1 MCHFSIDFLELAVS
15 CLGLGGADVI
25 ILLEPCI
32 DCRLGL
38 FTDLWRSPIH
48 RIATH
53 IFSGNIVVPSA
64 WDSGLPLLMFIECTI
79 AAVQEIMWDT
89 VKNRTDALETAFD
102 QTKLFRKFT

>member
-1 MCHFSIDFLELAVS
+1 MAQMCHEK
-15 CLGLGGADVI
+15 GAALV
-25 ILLEPCI
+25 
-32 DCRLGL
+32 L

>member
-1 MCHFSIDFLELAVS
+1 MNTTI
-15 CLGLGGADVI
+15 
-25 ILLEPCI
+25 EP
-32 DCRLGL
+32 D
-38 FTDLWRSPIH
+38 T
-48 RIATH
+48 
-53 IFSGNIVVPSA
+53 A